1 MKNYTLEEKEGF
13 NVLGIGTEL
22 RSDYT
27 DYASA

>member
-1 MKNYTLEEKEGF
+1 MKNYTLEEKESF

-27 DYASA
+27 DYAA